1 MLFSGIFS
9 SNLIC
14 SFFVQHICCIWNLF
28 WENKNWAAQHHIDN
42 IFEGKEFLFSWIN
55 RRNTLGWFFYSGILK
70 LVNEFY
76 DEAKMHNEDMV
87 LKSWFLV
94 IFSSLDCIYPLL
106 TEDIEWF
113 TFVSFLQYDHV
124 VGISTGSLYCL
135 YVLGVS
141 KQWVFYALQGLL
153 PFPLFALAFRCW
165 CVMWLYVN
173 FWVSYT
179 KIMGVPCHA
188 LSFNFFSYWQDMR
201 MPWL

>member
-1 MLFSGIFS
+1 MRERSIFS
-9 SNLIC
+9 LGN
-14 SFFVQHICCIWNLF
+14 SF
-28 WENKNWAAQHHIDN
+28 NW
-42 IFEGKEFLFSWIN
+42 
-55 RRNTLGWFFYSGILK
+55 RNSLGWFFYSGILK

-76 DEAKMHNEDMV
+76 DEAKMHNTRNQDCRT
-87 LKSWFLV
+87 
-94 IFSSLDCIYPLL
+94 ISSLYDGQSFLHWIADMKRDISCIYPLL

-179 KIMGVPCHA
+179 KNDGYPMSCIVF
-188 LSFNFFSYWQDMR
+188 SFLHIGKTWVCLGCSIW
-201 MPWL
+201 

>member
-1 MLFSGIFS
+1 MDQPKKQFGLVLLFWYSEISEWVLWWSKDAQYQEPRLQNHIFIVWWSIFS
-9 SNLIC
+9 SSDC
-14 SFFVQHICCIWNLF
+14 RH
-28 WENKNWAAQHHIDN
+28 EK
-42 IFEGKEFLFSWIN
+42 GYFL
-55 RRNTLGWFFYSGILK
+55 
-70 LVNEFY
+70 
-76 DEAKMHNEDMV
+76 
-87 LKSWFLV
+87 
-94 IFSSLDCIYPLL
+94 YPLL

-179 KIMGVPCHA
+179 KNDGYPMLWHFLARHESILVVAFGNVYLC
-188 LSFNFFSYWQDMR
+188 
-201 MPWL
+201 